1 MKVIIT
7 GSTGMV
13 GKGVLYECLEDKRIS
28 EVLVVNRSPLD
39 MTHPK
44 LKEMLL
50 KDFTDLS
57 KYSDGLEK
65 YDACFFCMGVS
76 SAGMDEEKFTALTH
90 TIATSFARALYDKN
104 PNMIFNYVSGAGT
117 DSSEK
122 GRIMWAR
129 VKGKTENDIR
139 NMGFKA
145 AYMFRPG
152 VIIPER
158 GIKSRTN
165 LYQIGYVIMRPFFP
179 LLKRMKS
186 VVTTSML
193 GQAMIETLYANDL
206 DPIVNPKQ
214 MRELAGSA

>member
-214 MRELAGSA
+214 MRELTGNA